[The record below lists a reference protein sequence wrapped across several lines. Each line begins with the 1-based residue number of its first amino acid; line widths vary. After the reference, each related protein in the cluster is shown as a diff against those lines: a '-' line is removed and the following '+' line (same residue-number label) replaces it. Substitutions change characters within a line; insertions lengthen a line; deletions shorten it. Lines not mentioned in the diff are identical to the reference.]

1 MSFFDYDGCQLH
13 YEDYGHGAPLLLVHG
28 LGSST
33 LDWEEQTAVL
43 AAHYRVIAIDLR
55 GHGRSDKPV
64 EHYSIA
70 GFAEDVA
77 ALIEHLK
84 LDPVH
89 LVGIS
94 MGAMVGFQ
102 LAVDRPELLRSLTI
116 VNSGP
121 EVKAKSF
128 NDCVQIAKRWS
139 FSRLL
144 SLETIAKGL
153 GKLLFP
159 KPEQVELRLKIE
171 RRWPRNDK
179 RAYLSSLDAIIGWG
193 VRDRLSHITC
203 PVLVI
208 SGDRDYTTVASKEAY
223 VRELA
228 DARLVVIADSR
239 HATPMDQPALFNAQL
254 LSFLS
259 EIAGPPLPPA
269 GAAKSTS
276 TSKTKAKAKSTAQPK
291 QDI

>member
-13 YEDYGHGAPLLLVHG
+13 YEEYGHGAPLLLVHG

-33 LDWEEQTAVL
+33 LDWEFQTAVL
-43 AAHYRVIAIDLR
+43 AAHYRVIALDLR
-55 GHGRSDKPV
+55 GHGRSDKPI

-84 LDPVH
+84 LGPVH

-94 MGAMVGFQ
+94 MGGMVGFQ
-102 LAVDRPELLRSLTI
+102 LGVERPELLQSLTI

-128 NDCVQIAKRWS
+128 ADCVQIAKRWS

-144 SLETIAKGL
+144 SLDTIAKGL
-153 GKLLFP
+153 AKLLFP
-159 KPEQVELRLKIE
+159 KPEQIELRLKIE

-193 VRDRLSHITC
+193 VRDRISHISC
-203 PVLVI
+203 PVLVV
-208 SGDRDYTTVASKEAY
+208 SGDRDYTSVASKEAY
-223 VRELA
+223 VSEIA
-228 DARLVVIADSR
+228 DARLLVIDDSG
-239 HATPMDQPALFNAQL
+239 HASPMDQPDIFNAQL
-254 LSFLS
+254 LNFL
-259 EIAGPPLPPA
+259 EEVTARARQANTKP
-269 GAAKSTS
+269 KKTR
-276 TSKTKAKAKSTAQPK
+276 TSKTC
-291 QDI
+291 